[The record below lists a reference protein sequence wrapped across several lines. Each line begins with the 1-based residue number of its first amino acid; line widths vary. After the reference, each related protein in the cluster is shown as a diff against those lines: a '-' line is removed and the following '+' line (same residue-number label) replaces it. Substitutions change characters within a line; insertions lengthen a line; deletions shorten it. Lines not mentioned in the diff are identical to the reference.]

1 MEVSE
6 VTRRAIIDYFE
17 LDHVNW
23 AGRLNDADFLARL
36 YDLTKLPSH
45 DHRFSNAAGDIRQH
59 TVNNSDW
66 APNWV
71 FYDRR
76 FNLLHGSGGDF
87 LRFIAQTVHPI
98 VRSDPNEVQEI
109 VAAFNEILA
118 ADGLVLVEMR
128 SVSGRP
134 IFEVRSVGRAVVFDE
149 PTGWI
154 KVDRQLQEVR
164 ARLDGATTEEQFQAV
179 GLLCREVLITVAQ
192 EVFDPANH
200 PGIDDKQ
207 ASDTDARRMLE
218 QIFETELRG
227 SANEEARAHAKAA
240 VRLALALQHKRTAD
254 FRTAALCAEG
264 TVSVVNMLAILTE
277 RRGRT
282 TLV

>member
-1 MEVSE
+1 MEISE

-17 LDHVNW
+17 LDQVNW
-23 AGRLNDADFLARL
+23 AGRLNDDEFLARL

-45 DHRFSNAAGDIRQH
+45 DHRFANAAGDIRQH

-66 APNWV
+66 DPNWV

-76 FNLLHGSGGDF
+76 FNLLHGSDGDF

-98 VRSDPNEVQEI
+98 VRPDPKEAQET
-109 VAAFNEILA
+109 VAAFNKFLA
-118 ADGLVLVEMR
+118 ADGLVLAETR

-134 IFEVRSVGRAVVFDE
+134 IFEARSASRAVVFDE
-149 PTGWI
+149 PTGWM

-164 ARLDGATTEEQFQAV
+164 ARLDGAATEEQFQAV

-192 EVFDPANH
+192 EVFDAAKH